1 MKKYPTLSE
10 EFNALP
16 EERQESIKV
25 RSAQIRLE
33 EIDAALVE
41 MAQDPEYQATVTQ
54 MDTEFA
60 TASWDI
66 DQVVTAASCY
76 GGANSA

>member
-10 EFNALP
+10 ELNSLP
-16 EERQESIKV
+16 KERQESIEV

-41 MAQDPEYQATVTQ
+41 MAQDPEYQATVESSFKHCFGFIQ
-54 MDTEFA
+54 
-60 TASWDI
+60 I
-66 DQVVTAASCY
+66 VGCVTALA
-76 GGANSA
+76 